1 VVAQSKA
8 GEPVTA
14 DDLGV
19 GGALTV
25 LLKDA
30 INPTL
35 MQVCQSHAA
44 THAPALECSGL
55 QLAKAMTC
63 QQPRVC
69 SYHSLHC
76 LPYLGPLVLQEA
88 SPC

>member
-1 VVAQSKA
+1 MVVAQSKA

-35 MQVCQSHAA
+35 MQVCQHHAA
-44 THAPALECSGL
+44 TQAPLLECADL
-55 QLAKAMTC
+55 VLAEVLAC
-63 QQPRVC
+63 QQLPIC
-69 SYHSLHC
+69 SYHSLHYIGVFA
-76 LPYLGPLVLQEA
+76 LKA
-88 SPC
+88 A